1 MMGIGVG
8 LIGDKGGDI
17 LSIASK
23 NNTNGLALRHCVEFL
38 KSLVLITLMVSRFG
52 SGFVSS
58 KCQLG

>member
-38 KSLVLITLMVSRFG
+38 KSSASIDNINGLPFWQRL
-52 SGFVSS
+52 
-58 KCQLG
+58 C